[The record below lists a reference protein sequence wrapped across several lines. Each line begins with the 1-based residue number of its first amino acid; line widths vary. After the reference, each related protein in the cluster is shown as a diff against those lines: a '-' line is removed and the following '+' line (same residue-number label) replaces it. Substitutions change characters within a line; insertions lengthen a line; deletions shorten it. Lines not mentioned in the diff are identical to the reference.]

1 MPNRYAGLTAE
12 EADGLLIDTIQKIIT
27 EEFASVRNMPA
38 EELAERDFSRWTREI
53 ASCIYYATENRRHG
67 APLHSLIDEITLR
80 E

>member
-1 MPNRYAGLTAE
+1 MPNRYAGLTPQ
-12 EADGLLIDTIQKIIT
+12 EADSLLIDTIQNIIT
-27 EEFASVRNMPA
+27 EEFASVRSMPA
-38 EELAERDFSRWTREI
+38 EEWNTRDLSRWTREV